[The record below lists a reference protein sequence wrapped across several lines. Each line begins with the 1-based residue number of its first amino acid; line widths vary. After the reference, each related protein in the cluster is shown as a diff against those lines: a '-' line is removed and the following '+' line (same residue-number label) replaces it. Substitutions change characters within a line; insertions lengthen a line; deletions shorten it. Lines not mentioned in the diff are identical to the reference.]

1 MSEVKPMI
9 ITDNETGERYTL
21 EFDKDSV
28 RFAERNGFDI
38 EDLGKY
44 PLTKLEE
51 LFWYAFRKNHKRV
64 DRIKS
69 NKLLYGIGK
78 LPENFTERLVMLYAE
93 PFKGFADGEEDATPF
108 VTVE

>member
-1 MSEVKPMI
+1 MSEVKPMY
-9 ITDNETGERYTL
+9 ITDTETGERYTL

-38 EDLGKY
+38 DDLGKY
-44 PLTKLEE
+44 PMTKLEE
-51 LFWYAFRKNHKRV
+51 LFWYAFRKHHKRV
-64 DRIKS
+64 DRIKA

-78 LPENFTERLVMLYAE
+78 LPDDFTERLVMLYAK
-93 PFKGFADGEEDATPF
+93 PYDGFVEGDEDTTPF

>member
-38 EDLGKY
+38 DDLGKY
-44 PLTKLEE
+44 PMTKLEE
-51 LFWYAFRKNHKRV
+51 LFWYAFRKHHMRV
-64 DRIKS
+64 DRLKA

-78 LPENFTERLVMLYAE
+78 LPDNFAERLVALYAE
-93 PFKGFADGEEDATPF
+93 PYRAFDEGETETTPF

>member
-38 EDLGKY
+38 DDLGRF
-44 PLTKLEE
+44 PMTKLEE
-51 LFWYAFRKNHKRV
+51 LFWYAFRKHHKRV
-64 DRIKS
+64 DRIKA

-78 LPENFTERLVMLYAE
+78 LPDNFTERLVTLYAE
-93 PFKGFADGEEDATPF
+93 PFKGFDEGEEETTPF